1 MACRAGAGARRS
13 YTVLLWHARRW
24 KNDYVVRLDM
34 QKIPLYTETDY
45 IYSVSSAVIDYLYK
59 DRECLTPK
67 GTVGVAYVYCD
78 YRDQTVQKGIHII
91 GSLVAQFLE
100 GLQEVPA
107 SIREAFTYAENK
119 NTELE
124 LHQGLNMLESLVELH
139 DGSFLCID
147 AVDELEAETQQT
159 LLGAM
164 KEFLSSRGGQKTRI
178 LFTGRPHIK
187 PHILRH
193 FTTASSPTH
202 GEIEIV
208 ASQNDI
214 ACFLSHYIETKDPFR
229 DKSAMNDELKDNIIT
244 TITKK
249 SSGMYVQL
257 LCQTLTLSPC

>member
-1 MACRAGAGARRS
+1 M
-13 YTVLLWHARRW
+13 
-24 KNDYVVRLDM
+24 
-34 QKIPLYTETDY
+34 
-45 IYSVSSAVIDYLYK
+45 IDYLCEE
-59 DRECLTPK
+59 RERLTPK
-67 GTVGVAYVYCD
+67 GKVGVACFYCD
-78 YRDQTVQKGIHII
+78 YRDQTAQIGTHII
-91 GSLVAQFLE
+91 GSLVAQFLI
-100 GLQEVPA
+100 GLQEVPVD
-107 SIREAFTYAENK
+107 IVEAFTSAQK
-119 NTELE
+119 NHTKLE
-124 LHQGLNMLESLVELH
+124 LMQGLSMLESLVKAH
-139 DGSFLCID
+139 DVSFLCID

-187 PHILRH
+187 PHILRP

-214 ACFLSHYIETKDPFR
+214 ACFLSHYIETKDPMP

-257 LCQTLTLSPC
+257 LCQILTLSPC